1 MYKRQYQN
9 YQPTGAVYD
18 ENVDEDYNG
27 SYNAGYNADYNDDSQ
42 QGDYAPYNDGY
53 Q

>member
-1 MYKRQYQN
+1 MIIRTISLQ
-9 YQPTGAVYD
+9 AVYD